1 MFLVGFFYLCCFC
14 LCDLSSFLW
23 AHFYCHPIFH
33 FLLIYLYISLVYL
46 WVGFLFS
53 FPFPFDT
60 TYYEVMLESMC
71 VFFLSSSPGFFHS
84 PVLQGFS
91 SQSRFFSNFFNHF
104 FPLSL
109 ALLCL
114 PLCTSVLL
122 PSAPWWLPSLTSYVS
137 LHLILSGDKQ
147 ASCLTAWVVNVLG
160 RTQCTHAS
168 PTGSQTSTNFC

>member
-33 FLLIYLYISLVYL
+33 FLLIYLYISLVYF

-71 VFFLSSSPGFFHS
+71 VFFCL
-84 PVLQGFS
+84 PVLDFFIHLYFKVSPPRADFS
-91 SQSRFFSNFFNHF
+91 LTFSTIFSLSLWPCFAF
-104 FPLSL
+104 PSVPLSFCPQL
-109 ALLCL
+109 HDG
-114 PLCTSVLL
+114 SHLL
-122 PSAPWWLPSLTSYVS
+122 PVMFPCILFSVGTS
-137 LHLILSGDKQ
+137 KP
-147 ASCLTAWVVNVLG
+147 
-160 RTQCTHAS
+160 HA
-168 PTGSQTSTNFC
+168 